1 MKLEYNKQRRTLI
14 VHTDAEIDHHSAAQ
28 MRKKIDEEFMRTRAE
43 HIVFDFS
50 DLKFMDSSGI
60 GLIIGRYRLIRPL
73 CGKVVLAGVSEQM
86 DRIISLSGVYK
97 LTEWAKNTED
107 ALALI

>member
-1 MKLEYNKQRRTLI
+1 MKIEYNKQRRVLI
-14 VHTDAEIDHHSAAQ
+14 VHTDSEIDHHSATR
-28 MRKKIDEEFMRTRAE
+28 MRIRIDDEFIRTRAE
-43 HIVFDFS
+43 HIIFDFS

-73 CGKVVLAGVSEQM
+73 SGKIVLVGVSEQI

-97 LTEWAKNTED
+97 LAEWAKNTEE
-107 ALALI
+107 ALAQI